1 MILLMAQALKD
12 FNKDSGIINGMNE
25 LILTLKKLLAST
37 VALKYKAHGYH
48 WNVETDDFPQYHDF
62 FGKIYES
69 LDDSIDPLAEWIRML
84 GDYAP
89 FKLSRF
95 VELSTVPET
104 MVSSD
109 HEDMA
114 ADLLKDHMA
123 AVEAFKA
130 ATLAAGAAGEKG
142 LENFLADCLTMHQK
156 WVWQLKACVSEV
168 AMEAQT
174 ETPEPPQSTEPS
186 QG

>member
-1 MILLMAQALKD
+1 
-12 FNKDSGIINGMNE
+12 MNE

-37 VALKYKAHGYH
+37 VALKYKAQGYH
-48 WNVETDDFPQYHDF
+48 WNVETDDFPQYHSF
-62 FGKIYES
+62 FGDIYSS
-69 LDDSIDPLAEWIRML
+69 LDATVDPLAEWIRMM

-123 AVEAFKA
+123 AVVAFRS
-130 ATLAAGAAGEKG
+130 ATIAAGQAGEKG

-156 WVWQLKACVSEV
+156 WVWQLKACASEV
-168 AMEAQT
+168 AME
-174 ETPEPPQSTEPS
+174 EESEPEEPAQSTEPS